1 MPKSLK
7 YINVVFASLPCAQLL
22 PNKNAQNFPPMSRF
36 LNNTF
41 ITIYCTK
48 LFYFIPMTTGHLHT
62 NFHGTDQNGIVASS
76 HKTFSL
82 IHRERSS
89 ISMGNMHSWGGRM
102 DIEQFGDFP
111 KITCYPTQAK
121 WKNSTFLDHHFKSK
135 LKFYYTNRLY
145 LNKLLFFFRYDTGWF
160 LLIATLS
167 WFNGLPLCQESNR
180 IFFK

>member
-1 MPKSLK
+1 MWYL
-7 YINVVFASLPCAQLL
+7 LPFPAQLL

-89 ISMGNMHSWGGRM
+89 ISMGNMHAEGEEWHWTIWGFSKNYM
-102 DIEQFGDFP
+102 L
-111 KITCYPTQAK
+111 PTQAK
-121 WKNSTFLDHHFKSK
+121 WKNSRFLDHHFKSK
-135 LKFYYTNRLY
+135 LKFYYTNRLH
-145 LNKLLFFFRYDTGWF
+145 LNKLIFFSRYDTGRF
-160 LLIATLS
+160 LQITTL
-167 WFNGLPLCQESNR
+167 FMV
-180 IFFK
+180 

>member
-1 MPKSLK
+1 MWYL
-7 YINVVFASLPCAQLL
+7 LPFPAQLL

-89 ISMGNMHSWGGRM
+89 ISMGNMHSWGGKEWTLNNLG
-102 DIEQFGDFP
+102 IFQ
-111 KITCYPTQAK
+111 KLHVTYPSK
-121 WKNSTFLDHHFKSK
+121 MKKCRFLDHHFKSK
-135 LKFYYTNRLY
+135 LKLYYTNRLY
-145 LNKLLFFFRYDTGWF
+145 LNKLIFFSRYDTGWF
-160 LLIATLS
+160 LQIATLFMVQ
-167 WFNGLPLCQESNR
+167 WFTSVPG
-180 IFFK
+180 K

>member
-1 MPKSLK
+1 MWYL
-7 YINVVFASLPCAQLL
+7 LPFPAQLL

-89 ISMGNMHSWGGRM
+89 ISMGNMHSWGGWMCHWTPR
-102 DIEQFGDFP
+102 G
-111 KITCYPTQAK
+111 
-121 WKNSTFLDHHFKSK
+121 KNK
-135 LKFYYTNRLY
+135 
-145 LNKLLFFFRYDTGWF
+145 WF
-160 LLIATLS
+160 LTPAPEGTKELNNFFHKNKQKIERSEWVCLFGEKNYLIPEWLREGS
-167 WFNGLPLCQESNR
+167 
-180 IFFK
+180 